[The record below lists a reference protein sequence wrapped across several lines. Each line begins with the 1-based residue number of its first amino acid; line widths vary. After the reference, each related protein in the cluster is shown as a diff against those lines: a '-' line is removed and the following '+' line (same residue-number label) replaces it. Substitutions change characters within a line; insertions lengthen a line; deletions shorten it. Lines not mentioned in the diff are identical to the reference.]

1 LKKVQIQKLFKSEN
15 GSYLKIVRFFTK
27 NSNLKCADLKIVQ
40 KIKFIFKKIDS
51 EKGPYFEKFYIKK

>member
-1 LKKVQIQKLFKSEN
+1 LFD
-15 GSYLKIVRFFTK
+15 FFTK